1 MFTMFRR
8 RRPAGGVNL
17 LHLRSGSYK
26 EIQNQIY
33 GLVREQ
39 LPPDRVSETTNK
51 PVRGALNFV
60 LHIRMGKDKRQYAPP
75 AEVFMSHGLADKSYY
90 FVRDLRS
97 GLPLVNSFEH
107 VLVPGEWHRRRL
119 LEAAEHSDPTR
130 RVLLG
135 EDQIH
140 IVGWPRLD
148 PLVQA
153 GAALR
158 APVSGRPLR
167 LLWAPS
173 HDHKRVG
180 PQQRVLSSYPAFE
193 QYLPQLEQSF
203 DVRVSLHPANRKDKA
218 PTTDAL
224 TWADIVVSD
233 FGTLLYEAWAL
244 GKCVIMPTWL
254 MAPEIK
260 THLRR
265 AAEAYVYR
273 EGIGNHAGSFEELL
287 EMARANEPP
296 GPDVKAFMDDYL
308 APEYFGSSSRRIAD
322 VLLSLAPG
330 TGSAAEPTG
339 SARGLT
345 KE

>member
-1 MFTMFRR
+1 MFTVFRR

-39 LPPDRVSETTNK
+39 LPPDRVSETMNK

-60 LHIRMGKDKRQYAPP
+60 LHIRMGKDRWQYAPP

-97 GLPLVNSFEH
+97 GLPLVNSFQH

-119 LEAAEHSDPTR
+119 LEAARHSDPTR
-130 RVLLG
+130 RIHLG

-153 GAALR
+153 GAAVR

-167 LLWAPS
+167 LCGRRRTTTSASVPS
-173 HDHKRVG
+173 
-180 PQQRVLSSYPAFE
+180 SACS
-193 QYLPQLEQSF
+193 
-203 DVRVSLHPANRKDKA
+203 
-218 PTTDAL
+218 
-224 TWADIVVSD
+224 
-233 FGTLLYEAWAL
+233 
-244 GKCVIMPTWL
+244 
-254 MAPEIK
+254 
-260 THLRR
+260 RR
-265 AAEAYVYR
+265 T
-273 EGIGNHAGSFEELL
+273 
-287 EMARANEPP
+287 PP
-296 GPDVKAFMDDYL
+296 
-308 APEYFGSSSRRIAD
+308 SSSTCRSSR
-322 VLLSLAPG
+322 SPSTCG
-330 TGSAAEPTG
+330 CPCTRPTG
-339 SARGLT
+339 RT
-345 KE
+345 RRRPPTH